1 MKQHNVLQKTQN
13 SRYTNH
19 ILAHHNCCLVGNNLH
34 KNIRLCYY
42 LLALGINLR
51 DILSF
56 SQCIV
61 ITYNA
66 SNILASFPWFVVIY
80 EKIYSKIIVYQSHY
94 SLGKK
99 YCRRCEI
106 YIYHEGLFCPCCGMQ
121 LRTTPIDSKDK
132 AKIRR
137 RLQKQVMH

>member
-19 ILAHHNCCLVGNNLH
+19 ILAHHNCRLVRNNLH

-42 LLALGINLR
+42 LLALGINLL
-51 DILSF
+51 DILSL

-61 ITYNA
+61 ITYIA

-80 EKIYSKIIVYQSHY
+80 VR
-94 SLGKK
+94 K
-99 YCRRCEI
+99 Y
-106 YIYHEGLFCPCCGMQ
+106 
-121 LRTTPIDSKDK
+121 TPK
-132 AKIRR
+132 
-137 RLQKQVMH
+137 